1 MDDEAIAYSDEV
13 YRRRAQVLTGVDE
26 MIEDLLN
33 VLEEAGQ
40 LENTVI
46 IFSSDNGFHLG
57 NHRIPAGK
65 TLPYREDTHV
75 PFSITGPGIPKGKYH
90 PRAPL
95 DQYN

>member
-13 YRRRAQVLTGVDE
+13 YRRRAQVLTGLDE
-26 MIEDLLN
+26 MVEDLLD

-46 IFSSDNGFHLG
+46 VFSSDNGFHIG

-75 PFSITGPGIPKGKYH
+75 PFFISGPGIPKGDY
-90 PRAPL
+90 PFPL
-95 DQYN
+95 RTC